1 MKNVWNI
8 RRIENLT
15 EAEAAK
21 MAIEK
26 MTVKNDYNCYF
37 IDFGGYFG
45 YSVCVFADGQHLK
58 YANDYELHHRGKSR
72 EELRDLYI
80 KKLNKALYT
89 IDELEIVQNY
99 DDFTS
104 KDYFIRNYY
113 SMRRPRLSAFQIF
126 HSDEE
131 EKAFDAE
138 TKKMTFSSVGM
149 AYYDDADF
157 VRHLSALSE
166 RLNAA
171 KAAHDNDRAYWES
184 AFQSEM
190 YNHEYFNAC
199 NTLISQLTEY
209 YNHGFS
215 DNADKYVVIGTQIYR
230 KTPYLLLSIIAVVS
244 AIIGTLILALRN
256 KKIKLATNSN
266 DYFDNKSFEITK
278 DTKEFISSNTS
289 RVYIPPADSGGGGSS
304 GGGFHSGSS
313 GASHGGGGHRF

>member
-1 MKNVWNI
+1 MKKIFVLLISLFLLVLPVYASTNTYSRTTTDLKVPKKIKYKSSMEHNVLLTPSVNANEKI
-8 RRIENLT
+8 YDFAELLT
-15 EAEAAK
+15 E
-21 MAIEK
+21 
-26 MTVKNDYNCYF
+26 
-37 IDFGGYFG
+37 
-45 YSVCVFADGQHLK
+45 
-58 YANDYELHHRGKSR
+58 
-72 EELRDLYI
+72 
-80 KKLNKALYT
+80 
-89 IDELEIVQNY
+89 
-99 DDFTS
+99 
-104 KDYFIRNYY
+104 
-113 SMRRPRLSAFQIF
+113 
-126 HSDEE
+126 EE
-131 EKAFDAE
+131 EKQLYDKVKEFIANTNLDLAIVTINTNVKDSTQEYADDFYDYNDFSINGLAFVIDMQNRIFYISTAG
-138 TKKMTFSSVGM
+138 KAML
-149 AYYDDADF
+149 YYNDY
-157 VRHLSALSE
+157 RIEYILSAL
-166 RLNAA
+166 
-171 KAAHDNDRAYWES
+171 D
-184 AFQSEM
+184 QEM

-244 AIIGTLILALRN
+244 ATIGTLILALRN

>member
-1 MKNVWNI
+1 MKKIFVLFISLFLLVLPVYASTNTYSRTTTDLKVPKKIKYKSSMEYNVLLTPSVNANEKI
-8 RRIENLT
+8 YDFAELLT
-15 EAEAAK
+15 E
-21 MAIEK
+21 
-26 MTVKNDYNCYF
+26 
-37 IDFGGYFG
+37 
-45 YSVCVFADGQHLK
+45 
-58 YANDYELHHRGKSR
+58 
-72 EELRDLYI
+72 
-80 KKLNKALYT
+80 
-89 IDELEIVQNY
+89 
-99 DDFTS
+99 
-104 KDYFIRNYY
+104 
-113 SMRRPRLSAFQIF
+113 
-126 HSDEE
+126 EE
-131 EKAFDAE
+131 EKQLYDKVKEFIANTNLDLAIVTINTNVKDSTQEYADDFYDYNDFSIDGLAFVIDMQNRIFYISTAG
-138 TKKMTFSSVGM
+138 KAML
-149 AYYDDADF
+149 YYDDC
-157 VRHLSALSE
+157 RIEYILSAL
-166 RLNAA
+166 
-171 KAAHDNDRAYWES
+171 D
-184 AFQSEM
+184 QEM

-244 AIIGTLILALRN
+244 ATIGTLILALRN

>member
-1 MKNVWNI
+1 MKKIFVLFISLFLLVLPVYASTNTYSRTTTDLKVPKKIKYKSSMEHNVLLTPSVNANEKI
-8 RRIENLT
+8 YDFAELLT
-15 EAEAAK
+15 E
-21 MAIEK
+21 
-26 MTVKNDYNCYF
+26 
-37 IDFGGYFG
+37 
-45 YSVCVFADGQHLK
+45 
-58 YANDYELHHRGKSR
+58 
-72 EELRDLYI
+72 
-80 KKLNKALYT
+80 
-89 IDELEIVQNY
+89 
-99 DDFTS
+99 
-104 KDYFIRNYY
+104 
-113 SMRRPRLSAFQIF
+113 
-126 HSDEE
+126 EE
-131 EKAFDAE
+131 EKQLYDKVKEFIANTNLDLAIVTINTNVKDSTQEYADDFYDYNDFSIDGLAFVIDMQNRIFYISTAG
-138 TKKMTFSSVGM
+138 KAML
-149 AYYDDADF
+149 YYDDY
-157 VRHLSALSE
+157 RIEYILSAL
-166 RLNAA
+166 
-171 KAAHDNDRAYWES
+171 D
-184 AFQSEM
+184 QEM

-215 DNADKYVVIGTQIYR
+215 DKSDKYVVIGTQIYR

>member
-1 MKNVWNI
+1 MKKIFVLFISLFLLVLPVYASINTYSRTTTDLKVPKKIKYKSSMEHNVLLTPSVNANEKI
-8 RRIENLT
+8 YDFAELLT
-15 EAEAAK
+15 E
-21 MAIEK
+21 
-26 MTVKNDYNCYF
+26 
-37 IDFGGYFG
+37 
-45 YSVCVFADGQHLK
+45 
-58 YANDYELHHRGKSR
+58 
-72 EELRDLYI
+72 
-80 KKLNKALYT
+80 
-89 IDELEIVQNY
+89 
-99 DDFTS
+99 
-104 KDYFIRNYY
+104 
-113 SMRRPRLSAFQIF
+113 
-126 HSDEE
+126 EE
-131 EKAFDAE
+131 EKQLYDKVKEFIANTNLDLAIVTINTNVKDSTQEYADDFYDYNDFSIDGLAFVIDMQNRIFYISTAG
-138 TKKMTFSSVGM
+138 KAML
-149 AYYDDADF
+149 YYDDY
-157 VRHLSALSE
+157 RIEYILSAL
-166 RLNAA
+166 
-171 KAAHDNDRAYWES
+171 D
-184 AFQSEM
+184 QEM

-244 AIIGTLILALRN
+244 ATIGTLILALRN

>member
-1 MKNVWNI
+1 MKKIFVLFISLFLLVLPVYASTNTYSRTTTDLKVPKKIKYKSSMEHNVLLTPSVNANEKI
-8 RRIENLT
+8 YDFAELLT
-15 EAEAAK
+15 E
-21 MAIEK
+21 
-26 MTVKNDYNCYF
+26 
-37 IDFGGYFG
+37 
-45 YSVCVFADGQHLK
+45 
-58 YANDYELHHRGKSR
+58 
-72 EELRDLYI
+72 
-80 KKLNKALYT
+80 
-89 IDELEIVQNY
+89 
-99 DDFTS
+99 
-104 KDYFIRNYY
+104 
-113 SMRRPRLSAFQIF
+113 
-126 HSDEE
+126 EE
-131 EKAFDAE
+131 EKQLYDKVKEFIANTNLDLAIVTINTNVKDSTQEYADDFYDYNDFSIDGLAFVIDMQNRIFYISTAG
-138 TKKMTFSSVGM
+138 KAML
-149 AYYDDADF
+149 YYNDY
-157 VRHLSALSE
+157 RIEYILSAL
-166 RLNAA
+166 
-171 KAAHDNDRAYWES
+171 D
-184 AFQSEM
+184 QEM

-244 AIIGTLILALRN
+244 ATIGTLILALRN

>member
-1 MKNVWNI
+1 MKKIFVLFISLFLLVLPVYASTNTYSRTTTDLKVPQKIKYKSSMEHNVLLTPSVNANEKI
-8 RRIENLT
+8 YDFAELLT
-15 EAEAAK
+15 E
-21 MAIEK
+21 
-26 MTVKNDYNCYF
+26 
-37 IDFGGYFG
+37 
-45 YSVCVFADGQHLK
+45 
-58 YANDYELHHRGKSR
+58 
-72 EELRDLYI
+72 
-80 KKLNKALYT
+80 
-89 IDELEIVQNY
+89 
-99 DDFTS
+99 
-104 KDYFIRNYY
+104 
-113 SMRRPRLSAFQIF
+113 
-126 HSDEE
+126 EE
-131 EKAFDAE
+131 EKQLYDKVKEFIANTNLDLAIVTINTHVKDSTQEYADDFYDYNDFSIDGLAFVIDMQNRIFYISTAG
-138 TKKMTFSSVGM
+138 KAML
-149 AYYDDADF
+149 YYDDY
-157 VRHLSALSE
+157 RIEYILSAL
-166 RLNAA
+166 
-171 KAAHDNDRAYWES
+171 D
-184 AFQSEM
+184 QEM

-244 AIIGTLILALRN
+244 ATIGTLILALRN

>member
-1 MKNVWNI
+1 MKKIFVLFISLFLLVLPVYASTNTYSRTTTDLKVPKKIKYKSSMEHNVLLTPSVNANEKI
-8 RRIENLT
+8 YDFAELLT
-15 EAEAAK
+15 E
-21 MAIEK
+21 
-26 MTVKNDYNCYF
+26 
-37 IDFGGYFG
+37 
-45 YSVCVFADGQHLK
+45 
-58 YANDYELHHRGKSR
+58 
-72 EELRDLYI
+72 
-80 KKLNKALYT
+80 
-89 IDELEIVQNY
+89 
-99 DDFTS
+99 
-104 KDYFIRNYY
+104 
-113 SMRRPRLSAFQIF
+113 
-126 HSDEE
+126 EE
-131 EKAFDAE
+131 EKQLYDKVKEFIANTNLDFAIVTINTNVKDSTQEYADDFYDYNDFSIDGLAFVIDMQNRIFYISTAG
-138 TKKMTFSSVGM
+138 KAML
-149 AYYDDADF
+149 YYDDY
-157 VRHLSALSE
+157 RIEYILSAL
-166 RLNAA
+166 
-171 KAAHDNDRAYWES
+171 D
-184 AFQSEM
+184 QEM

>member
-1 MKNVWNI
+1 MKKIFVLFISLFLLVLPVYASTNTYSRTTTDLKVPKKIKYKSSMEHNVLLTPSVNANEKI
-8 RRIENLT
+8 YDFAELLT
-15 EAEAAK
+15 E
-21 MAIEK
+21 
-26 MTVKNDYNCYF
+26 
-37 IDFGGYFG
+37 
-45 YSVCVFADGQHLK
+45 
-58 YANDYELHHRGKSR
+58 
-72 EELRDLYI
+72 
-80 KKLNKALYT
+80 
-89 IDELEIVQNY
+89 
-99 DDFTS
+99 
-104 KDYFIRNYY
+104 
-113 SMRRPRLSAFQIF
+113 
-126 HSDEE
+126 EE
-131 EKAFDAE
+131 EKQLYDKVKEFIANTNLDLAIVTINTNVKDSTQEYADDFYDYNDFSIDGLAFVIDMQNRIFYISTAG
-138 TKKMTFSSVGM
+138 KAML
-149 AYYDDADF
+149 YYDDY
-157 VRHLSALSE
+157 RIEYILSAL
-166 RLNAA
+166 
-171 KAAHDNDRAYWES
+171 D
-184 AFQSEM
+184 QEM

-209 YNHGFS
+209 YNNGFS

>member
-1 MKNVWNI
+1 MKKIFVLLISLFLLVLPVYASTNTYSRTTTDLKVPKKIKYKSSMEHNVLLTPSVNANEKI
-8 RRIENLT
+8 YDFAELLT
-15 EAEAAK
+15 E
-21 MAIEK
+21 
-26 MTVKNDYNCYF
+26 
-37 IDFGGYFG
+37 
-45 YSVCVFADGQHLK
+45 
-58 YANDYELHHRGKSR
+58 
-72 EELRDLYI
+72 
-80 KKLNKALYT
+80 
-89 IDELEIVQNY
+89 
-99 DDFTS
+99 
-104 KDYFIRNYY
+104 
-113 SMRRPRLSAFQIF
+113 
-126 HSDEE
+126 EE
-131 EKAFDAE
+131 EKQLYDKVKEFIANTNLDLAIVTINTNVKDSTQEYADDFYDYNDFSIDGLAFVIDMQNRIFYISTAG
-138 TKKMTFSSVGM
+138 KAML
-149 AYYDDADF
+149 YYDDY
-157 VRHLSALSE
+157 RIEYILSAL
-166 RLNAA
+166 
-171 KAAHDNDRAYWES
+171 D
-184 AFQSEM
+184 QEM

-244 AIIGTLILALRN
+244 ATIGTLILALRN